1 MTRALIMVVL
11 LALVAASVTAAAT
24 PKPDAHDRALAQQL
38 AAKVESLK
46 TLTSASNSGDD
57 RIT

>member
-1 MTRALIMVVL
+1 MTRSLIMVVL

-38 AAKVESLK
+38 AAKVESLSWAACLNGFSTK
-46 TLTSASNSGDD
+46 AP
-57 RIT
+57 